1 MVHSV
6 QKNFELKGFGYFVT
20 FTSPPQVWCA
30 CGREKGYSILPNTR
44 PILFYKRG
52 VIAENP
58 SCAITAYLDLFIK
71 NVLAGQEFWL
81 TFFGF

>member
-1 MVHSV
+1 MPVGGRRGI
-6 QKNFELKGFGYFVT
+6 QYFQIPAL
-20 FTSPPQVWCA
+20 FF
-30 CGREKGYSILPNTR
+30 
-44 PILFYKRG
+44 FYKGG